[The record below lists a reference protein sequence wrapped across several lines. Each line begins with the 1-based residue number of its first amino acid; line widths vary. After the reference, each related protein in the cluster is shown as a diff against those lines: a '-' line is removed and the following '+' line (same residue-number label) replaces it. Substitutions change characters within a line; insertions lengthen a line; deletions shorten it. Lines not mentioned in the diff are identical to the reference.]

1 LGQLVAEVL
10 ETWRKSDRRAADLPS
25 GTHEQ
30 VGARWAADELRAPYH
45 GLTVEGM
52 ANGPGAGRA
61 AAHQDPGEPCGQRLT
76 APAGSWTPAPE
87 IAAAHASLCSSGAL
101 SFSPDGPAQLER
113 LWTPLKARRSLALH
127 HPYRAIASRV
137 DRHLQG
143 SGGTADGC
151 RGQGHDLKSSLGA
164 GRVGLTSGTH
174 SETRPDHTNLPHTT
188 HKSSG
193 RSIHSA

>member
-61 AAHQDPGEPCGQRLT
+61 AAHQDRGEPCGQRLT

-101 SFSPDGPAQLER
+101 SFSPDGPAQRER
-113 LWTPLKARRSLALH
+113 LRTPLKLDEASPFTTLIAQSPAELIVIYNDQAAL
-127 HPYRAIASRV
+127 RMAAVDKDTISRV
-137 DRHLQG
+137 L
-143 SGGTADGC
+143 
-151 RGQGHDLKSSLGA
+151 
-164 GRVGLTSGTH
+164 
-174 SETRPDHTNLPHTT
+174 
-188 HKSSG
+188 
-193 RSIHSA
+193 SARAASD